1 MDYIPEIMKY
11 STSEIKYITPVSI
24 NEMRTSNLVNSI
36 LENTNEH
43 NKYKFVFDVNGTLV
57 ERTYD
62 HSFSVV
68 DYDVVTKGS
77 YNRFVK
83 IHMVDG
89 SWKFGIA
96 GFRLEERTIGRKLM
110 SLYVRKLRNPN
121 TGEWDCPGTLYKYEA
136 LDEQLCEKLKFY
148 GENMEKVVE
157 TKGNHKPKINFGTL
171 AEYYSLYGFVN
182 SNSRFNKWVEL
193 LPMGEIPEDINGYNR
208 ICTSRPKYFSP
219 PIGYEK
225 WNGLPP
231 QFITYT
237 RTKYLK
243 SIYKDIKT
251 NALKKEVFFLD
262 DLLMICKE
270 DSFNSEDGTENMVW
284 NSLEETCRGNVT

>member
-11 STSEIKYITPVSI
+11 SISEIKYITPVSI

-43 NKYKFVFDVNGTLV
+43 DKYKLVFDVNGTLV

-68 DYDVVTKGS
+68 DYDVVTKGT

-83 IHMVDG
+83 IHAVDG

-121 TGEWDCPGTLYKYEA
+121 TGEWDCPGTL
-136 LDEQLCEKLKFY
+136 
-148 GENMEKVVE
+148 
-157 TKGNHKPKINFGTL
+157 
-171 AEYYSLYGFVN
+171 
-182 SNSRFNKWVEL
+182 
-193 LPMGEIPEDINGYNR
+193 
-208 ICTSRPKYFSP
+208 
-219 PIGYEK
+219 
-225 WNGLPP
+225 
-231 QFITYT
+231 
-237 RTKYLK
+237 
-243 SIYKDIKT
+243 
-251 NALKKEVFFLD
+251 
-262 DLLMICKE
+262 
-270 DSFNSEDGTENMVW
+270 
-284 NSLEETCRGNVT
+284 